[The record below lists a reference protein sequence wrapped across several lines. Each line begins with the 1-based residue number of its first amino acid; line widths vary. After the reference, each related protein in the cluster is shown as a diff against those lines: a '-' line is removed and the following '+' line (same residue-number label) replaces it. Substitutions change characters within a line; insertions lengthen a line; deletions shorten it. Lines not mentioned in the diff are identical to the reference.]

1 MSVCARPQSFR
12 RDNAGIAP
20 RLKGRLYPFAIH
32 PETLRGA
39 MTSFLDK
46 RRSKLS
52 PSEQRA
58 AQEEVRREIALA
70 VSIAKRKAEAE
81 LQTEAQPADEQA

>member
-1 MSVCARPQSFR
+1 
-12 RDNAGIAP
+12 
-20 RLKGRLYPFAIH
+20 
-32 PETLRGA
+32 

-58 AQEEVRREIALA
+58 AQEEVRRQIAVA
-70 VSIAKRKAEAE
+70 VSVAKRK
-81 LQTEAQPADEQA
+81 TEAKVKAEVLERSHIASEPQA

>member
-1 MSVCARPQSFR
+1 M
-12 RDNAGIAP
+12 
-20 RLKGRLYPFAIH
+20 KGRLYPFAISIQKH
-32 PETLRGA
+32 CGVA

-58 AQEEVRREIALA
+58 AQEEVRRQIAVA
-70 VSIAKRKAEAE
+70 VSVTKRKTKAEVQAKV
-81 LQTEAQPADEQA
+81 LEAPQIASEPQP

>member
-1 MSVCARPQSFR
+1 M
-12 RDNAGIAP
+12 G
-20 RLKGRLYPFAIH
+20 
-32 PETLRGA
+32 
-39 MTSFLDK
+39 FLDK

-58 AQEEVRREIALA
+58 AQEEVRRQIALA

-81 LQTEAQPADEQA
+81 MTEAQPAAEQV

>member
-1 MSVCARPQSFR
+1 
-12 RDNAGIAP
+12 
-20 RLKGRLYPFAIH
+20 
-32 PETLRGA
+32 

-58 AQEEVRREIALA
+58 AQEEVRRQIAVA
-70 VSIAKRKAEAE
+70 VSVTKRKTKAEMQPKA
-81 LQTEAQPADEQA
+81 LEAPQIASEPQPDV